1 MKKIVPFKKDML
13 FNSNV
18 SEITSISL
26 EHDLKVQEGNTISG
40 NFIITGEY
48 KMSDSSI
55 NTESFNFEL
64 PCNINLDERYVLNN
78 VLVDIDDFY
87 YEIINSNILEV
98 NIDVLIDKLEE
109 KIEEQNILNEIEM
122 PSAEMPDLEELREDS
137 TMESEK
143 LKTEIKDESG
153 CNIDSDRCI
162 EEEDLSSVTSIFDS
176 FNDNLETYQ
185 TYKVCIIREGD
196 TLDSIIQRYGINK
209 ECLEQYNDL
218 SEINLGDKIII
229 PDFNNEKD

>member
-26 EHDLKVQEGNTISG
+26 EHNLKVQENNSINGK
-40 NFIITGEY
+40 FIINGEY

-55 NTESFNFEL
+55 NTEGFNFEL
-64 PCNINLDERYVLNN
+64 PCNINLDERYDLSN

-87 YEIINSNILEV
+87 YEIVNSNILEV

-109 KIEEQNILNEIEM
+109 KQVEQEILNEIEM
-122 PSAEMPDLEELREDS
+122 PSAKLPDLEEAREEG
-137 TMESEK
+137 TMEIEK
-143 LKTEIKDESG
+143 I
-153 CNIDSDRCI
+153 NIEKQDCKEANARCI
-162 EEEDLSSVTSIFDS
+162 EEEDLNSVTTIFDS

-185 TYKVCIIREGD
+185 TYKVYIVREGD
-196 TLDSIIQRYGINK
+196 TLDSIIQKYGITK
-209 ECLEQYNDL
+209 DDLEQYNDL
-218 SEINLGDKIII
+218 SDINLGDKIII
-229 PDFNNEKD
+229 PDFNNAKD

>member
-26 EHDLKVQEGNTISG
+26 EHNLKVQENNSINGK
-40 NFIITGEY
+40 FIINGEY

-55 NTESFNFEL
+55 NTEGFNFEL
-64 PCNINLDERYVLNN
+64 PCNINLDERYDLSN

-87 YEIINSNILEV
+87 YEIVNSNILEV

-109 KIEEQNILNEIEM
+109 KQVEQEILNEIEM
-122 PSAEMPDLEELREDS
+122 PSAKLPDLEEAREEG
-137 TMESEK
+137 TMEIEK
-143 LKTEIKDESG
+143 INIEKQDCKDV
-153 CNIDSDRCI
+153 NARCI
-162 EEEDLSSVTSIFDS
+162 EEEDLNSVTTIFDS

-185 TYKVCIIREGD
+185 TYKVYIVREGD
-196 TLDSIIQRYGINK
+196 TLDSIIQKYGITK
-209 ECLEQYNDL
+209 DDLEQYNDL
-218 SEINLGDKIII
+218 SDINLGDKIII
-229 PDFNNEKD
+229 PDFNNAKD